1 MCVWGEGGGFDTNI
15 TDMIYYAPSTKKGRR
30 TQGIIRNIKMNG
42 SDSIGDRLK
51 KYEYLSTSRQLM
63 PNTPVYA
70 RIDGRAFHT
79 FCRGLENPYSKAFI
93 KVMQKT
99 CQYLVKETTA
109 VLGYVQ
115 SDEISLGWIDTQHC
129 PFDGRVQKLES
140 VLASMASAFF
150 VQDILEKAY
159 VTYASN
165 KSGLYSEEAQAIFD
179 LKLRVL
185 KYTPCFDCRVFNVP
199 SMDELANA
207 FLWRENDAL
216 KNSITGM
223 ALNFYSHNE
232 LQNKNGDEKIHMMR
246 MKGHCFYEDTDPAF
260 MRGTFYHR
268 ENYLKAL
275 TDEEVAKI
283 PEKQRENLE
292 YSKDGYTLCLPNN
305 RLEKVKPNIY
315 YCWRSHIVQMNLPYR
330 LTETEDLVEVLFRGG
345 ESKCKIEN
353 PTFNLNQT
361 RGEK

>member
-1 MCVWGEGGGFDTNI
+1 MERDNL
-15 TDMIYYAPSTKKGRR
+15 
-30 TQGIIRNIKMNG
+30 
-42 SDSIGDRLK
+42 GDRMK
-51 KYEYLSTSRQLM
+51 AYESLSTSRQLM
-63 PNTPVYA
+63 PNCPVYA

-79 FCRGLENPYSKAFI
+79 FCRGLQKPYSEAFI
-93 KVMQKT
+93 QVMQET
-99 CQYLVKETTA
+99 CKYLVRETTA

-115 SDEISLGWIDTQHC
+115 SDEISLGWTDSQHC

-140 VLASMASAFF
+140 VLASMAGAFF

-199 SMDELANA
+199 SMDELANC
-207 FLWRENDAL
+207 FLWRENDAI
-216 KNSITGM
+216 KNSISGM

-232 LQNKNGDEKIHMMR
+232 LQNKNSDEKIHMMR
-246 MKGHCFYEDTDPAF
+246 MKGYCFYEDTDPAF

-268 ENYLKAL
+268 ENYLKDL

-283 PEKQRENLE
+283 PEKQRENLITKGE
-292 YSKDGYTLCLPNN
+292 NSIQTTMKQGDGQWVEL
-305 RLEKVKPNIY
+305 KPNTY
-315 YCWRSHIVQMNLPYR
+315 YCWRSHIVPMNLPYR
-330 LTETEDLVEVLFRGG
+330 LTETEDLVEVLFRGV
-345 ESKCKIEN
+345 EPKCKIEN
-353 PTFNLNQT
+353 PTFDLSK
-361 RGEK
+361 RGA